1 MDHQEA
7 LRLQAVE
14 KYVLGD
20 LPAGVREQFEE
31 HYFDCPECARDL
43 NALVTFATASREI
56 LEEGRNSS
64 EIPGQ
69 IGGAEQRTGGTEW
82 FGWFRPV
89 IAVPALAALV
99 AIIVYQNAVMIPAI
113 KNRATNQHRIQSIIS
128 SFRLQGTTRGE
139 TITKVV
145 VAPHESFELNFD
157 FTPSQPAQSYTGRLL
172 DSADREVLAFAL
184 DREQSNKEVRL
195 VIPGSQVHTGS
206 YALVFTADKS
216 SSDQGSKM
224 VEVQRIN
231 FAIENQL

>member
-7 LRLQAVE
+7 LRLQVVE

-20 LPAGVREQFEE
+20 LPAGVREEFEE

-56 LEEGRNSS
+56 LEEGGNSC

-69 IGGAEQRTGGTEW
+69 VSGAEQRTGRMGW
-82 FGWFRPV
+82 FGWLRPV
-89 IAVPALAALV
+89 IAVPAMAALF

-113 KNRATNQHRIQSIIS
+113 KNLATNRQKIQLIIS
-128 SFRLQGTTRGE
+128 SFRLQGNTRGG

-184 DREQSNKEVRL
+184 NREQSNKEVHL
-195 VIPGSQVHTGS
+195 VIPGGQVHTGS
-206 YALVFTADKS
+206 YALVFAADKS
-216 SSDQGSKM
+216 SSDQESKM
-224 VEVQRIN
+224 VEVQRIS

>member
-20 LPAGVREQFEE
+20 LRAGVREQFEE
-31 HYFDCPECARDL
+31 HYFDCPKCARDL

-56 LEEGRNSS
+56 LEEGRSPS
-64 EIPGQ
+64 GIPGQ
-69 IGGAEQRTGGTEW
+69 IGRAEQRSGETRR
-82 FGWFRPV
+82 FGWLRPV
-89 IAVPALAALV
+89 IAGPAMAARV

-113 KNRATNQHRIQSIIS
+113 KNQATHQNLIVS

-139 TITKVV
+139 RITNVV

-157 FTPSQPAQSYTGRLL
+157 FTPSQPAQSYTGRLV

-184 DREQSNKEVRL
+184 NREQSNKGVHL
-195 VIPGSQVHTGS
+195 VVPGGQIHTGS
-206 YALVFTADKS
+206 YALVFAADKS
-216 SSDQGSKM
+216 SSDQGPKM

-231 FAIENQL
+231 FAIEDRLP